1 MTAKKSYFKKIL
13 IGLFVVILICIGGF
27 YIYASDYYHAKDYEV
42 SNIKVEQQDNY
53 TVYGDTNS
61 KTGLIFYPGGKVE
74 AKAYEPIL
82 AGLAEKGICVVLV
95 EMPFN
100 LAVLDSSAADG
111 VINQFTNIQNWY
123 IGGHSLGGA
132 MAASYAA
139 NNQDKLKGVVLLAAY
154 PTKELDIPV
163 LSIYGSEDGVLNR
176 EKYSDSI
183 KNANNLSEIVIDGGN
198 HAQFGNYGEQSGD
211 NAAKI
216 SNEKQW
222 NETVKQILNF
232 MK

>member
-1 MTAKKSYFKKIL
+1 MTKKKSYLKKIVICLLTL
-13 IGLFVVILICIGGF
+13 ILVCSAGF

-42 SNIKVEQQDNY
+42 SNVDIKQQDNY

-61 KTGLIFYPGGKVE
+61 KTGFIFYPGGKVE
-74 AKAYEPIL
+74 AKSYEPIL
-82 AGLAEKGICVVLV
+82 TSLSEKGICVVLV

-100 LAVLDSSAADG
+100 LAVINSNAADK
-111 VINQFTNIQNWY
+111 VMSKFNNIENWY

-139 NNQDKLKGVVLLAAY
+139 KHQDNLKGVVLLAAY

-176 EKYSDSI
+176 EKYKDSI
-183 KNANNLSEIVIDGGN
+183 GMAKNLSEIIIDGGN
-198 HAQFGNYGEQSGD
+198 HAQFGNYGEQLGD
-211 NAAKI
+211 NSAKI
-216 SNEKQW
+216 SSEKQW
-222 NETVKQILNF
+222 NQTTNEILNF
-232 MK
+232 IK

>member
-1 MTAKKSYFKKIL
+1 MTKKKSYLKKIVICLLTL
-13 IGLFVVILICIGGF
+13 ILVCSAGF
-27 YIYASDYYHAKDYEV
+27 YIYASEYYHAKDYEV
-42 SNIKVEQQDNY
+42 SNVDIKQQDNY

-61 KTGLIFYPGGKVE
+61 KTGFIFYPGGKVE
-74 AKAYEPIL
+74 AKSYEPIL
-82 AGLAEKGICVVLV
+82 TSLSEKGICVVLV

-100 LAVLDSSAADG
+100 LAVLNSNAADK
-111 VINQFTNIQNWY
+111 VMSIFNKSENRY

-139 NNQDKLKGVVLLAAY
+139 KHQDNLKGVVLLAAY

-176 EKYSDSI
+176 EKYKDSI
-183 KNANNLSEIVIDGGN
+183 GMAKNLSEIIIDGGN

-211 NAAKI
+211 NKSKI
-216 SNEKQW
+216 SSEKQW
-222 NETVKQILNF
+222 NQTTNEILNF
-232 MK
+232 IK

>member
-1 MTAKKSYFKKIL
+1 MTAKKSYFKKVL

-100 LAVLDSSAADG
+100 LAVFDS
-111 VINQFTNIQNWY
+111 
-123 IGGHSLGGA
+123 

-139 NNQDKLKGVVLLAAY
+139 NHQDKLKGLVLLAAY

>member
-1 MTAKKSYFKKIL
+1 MTKKKSYLKKIVICLLTL
-13 IGLFVVILICIGGF
+13 ILVCSAGF

-42 SNIKVEQQDNY
+42 SNVDIKQQDNY

-61 KTGLIFYPGGKVE
+61 KSGFIFYPGGKVE
-74 AKAYEPIL
+74 AKSYEPIL
-82 AGLAEKGICVVLV
+82 TSLSEIGICVVLV

-100 LAVLDSSAADG
+100 LAVLNSNAADK
-111 VINQFTNIQNWY
+111 VMSKFNNIENWY

-139 NNQDKLKGVVLLAAY
+139 KHQDYLKGVVLLAAY

-176 EKYSDSI
+176 EKYKDSI
-183 KNANNLSEIVIDGGN
+183 GMAKNLSEIIIDGGN

-211 NAAKI
+211 NKSKI
-216 SNEKQW
+216 SSEKQW
-222 NETVKQILNF
+222 NQTTNEILNF
-232 MK
+232 IK

>member
-1 MTAKKSYFKKIL
+1 MTAKKSYFKKVI

-95 EMPFN
+95 KMPFN

-111 VINQFTNIQNWY
+111 VINEFTNIQNWY

-139 NNQDKLKGVVLLAAY
+139 NYQDKLKGVVLLAAY

-211 NAAKI
+211 NKSKI
-216 SNEKQW
+216 SSEKQW
-222 NETVKQILNF
+222 NQTTNEILNF
-232 MK
+232 IK

>member
-1 MTAKKSYFKKIL
+1 MTAKKSYFKKVL

-53 TVYGDTNS
+53 TVYGGTNS

-100 LAVLDSSAADG
+100 LAVFDSSAADG
-111 VINQFTNIQNWY
+111 VINEFTNIQNWY

>member
-1 MTAKKSYFKKIL
+1 MTKKKSYLKKIVICLLTL
-13 IGLFVVILICIGGF
+13 ILVCSAGF

-42 SNIKVEQQDNY
+42 SNVDIKQQDNY

-61 KTGLIFYPGGKVE
+61 KTGFIFYPGGKVE
-74 AKAYEPIL
+74 AKSYEPIL
-82 AGLAEKGICVVLV
+82 TSLSEKGICVVLV

-100 LAVLDSSAADG
+100 LAVLNSNAADK
-111 VINQFTNIQNWY
+111 VMSKFNNIENWY

-139 NNQDKLKGVVLLAAY
+139 KHQDNLKGVVLLAAY

-176 EKYSDSI
+176 EKYKDSI
-183 KNANNLSEIVIDGGN
+183 GMAKNLSEIIIDGGN
-198 HAQFGNYGEQSGD
+198 HAQFGNYGEQLGD
-211 NAAKI
+211 NSAKI
-216 SNEKQW
+216 SSEKQW
-222 NETVKQILNF
+222 NETIKEILNF

>member
-1 MTAKKSYFKKIL
+1 MTAKKSYFKKVL

-111 VINQFTNIQNWY
+111 VINEFTNIQNWY

-132 MAASYAA
+132 MAASYTA
-139 NNQDKLKGVVLLAAY
+139 NYQDKLKGVVLLAAY

-211 NAAKI
+211 NKSKI
-216 SNEKQW
+216 SSEKQW
-222 NETVKQILNF
+222 NETIKEILNF

>member
-1 MTAKKSYFKKIL
+1 MTAKKSYFKKVI

-111 VINQFTNIQNWY
+111 VINEFTNIQNWY

-132 MAASYAA
+132 MAASYTA
-139 NNQDKLKGVVLLAAY
+139 NYQDKLKGVVLLAAY

-211 NAAKI
+211 NKSKI
-216 SNEKQW
+216 SSEKQW
-222 NETVKQILNF
+222 NQTTNEILNF
-232 MK
+232 IK

>member
-1 MTAKKSYFKKIL
+1 MTAKKSYFKKVL

-211 NAAKI
+211 NVAKI

>member
-82 AGLAEKGICVVLV
+82 ASLAEKGICVVLV

-100 LAVLDSSAADG
+100 LAVLDSGAADG
-111 VINQFTNIQNWY
+111 VINEFTNIQNWY

-139 NNQDKLKGVVLLAAY
+139 NNQDELNGVVLLAAY

-183 KNANNLSEIVIDGGN
+183 KNAKNLSEIVIDGGN

-216 SNEKQW
+216 SSEKQW
-222 NETVKQILNF
+222 NETSQEILNF

>member
-1 MTAKKSYFKKIL
+1 MTKKKSYLKKIVICLLTL
-13 IGLFVVILICIGGF
+13 ILVCSAGF

-42 SNIKVEQQDNY
+42 SNVDIKQQDNY

-61 KTGLIFYPGGKVE
+61 KTGFIFYPGGKVE
-74 AKAYEPIL
+74 AKSYEPIL
-82 AGLAEKGICVVLV
+82 TSLSEKGICVVLV

-100 LAVLDSSAADG
+100 LAVLNSNAADK
-111 VINQFTNIQNWY
+111 VMSKFNNIENWY

-139 NNQDKLKGVVLLAAY
+139 KHQDNLKSVVLLAAY

-176 EKYSDSI
+176 EKYKDSI
-183 KNANNLSEIVIDGGN
+183 GMAKNLSEIIIDGGN
-198 HAQFGNYGEQSGD
+198 HAQFGNYGEQLGD
-211 NAAKI
+211 NSAKI
-216 SNEKQW
+216 SSEKQW
-222 NETVKQILNF
+222 NETIKEILNF

>member
-1 MTAKKSYFKKIL
+1 MTAKKSYFKKVL

-111 VINQFTNIQNWY
+111 VINEFTNIQNWY

-139 NNQDKLKGVVLLAAY
+139 NYQDKLKGVVLLAAY

-211 NAAKI
+211 NVAKI

>member
-1 MTAKKSYFKKIL
+1 MTAKKSYFKKVI

-42 SNIKVEQQDNY
+42 SNVDIKQQDNY

-61 KTGLIFYPGGKVE
+61 KTGFIFYPGGKVE
-74 AKAYEPIL
+74 AKSYEPIL
-82 AGLAEKGICVVLV
+82 TSLSEKGICVVLV

-100 LAVLDSSAADG
+100 LAVLNSNAADK
-111 VINQFTNIQNWY
+111 VMSKFNNIENWY

-139 NNQDKLKGVVLLAAY
+139 KHQDNLKSVVLLAAY

-198 HAQFGNYGEQSGD
+198 HAQFGNYGEQLGD
-211 NAAKI
+211 NSAKI
-216 SNEKQW
+216 SSEKQW
-222 NETVKQILNF
+222 NETIKEILNF

>member
-1 MTAKKSYFKKIL
+1 MTAKKSYFKKVI

-111 VINQFTNIQNWY
+111 VINEFTNIQNWY

-139 NNQDKLKGVVLLAAY
+139 NYQDKLKGVVLLAAY

-211 NAAKI
+211 NKSKI
-216 SNEKQW
+216 SSEKQW
-222 NETVKQILNF
+222 NQTTNEILNF
-232 MK
+232 IK

>member
-1 MTAKKSYFKKIL
+1 MTAKKSYFKKVI

-82 AGLAEKGICVVLV
+82 AGLTEKGICVVLV

-111 VINQFTNIQNWY
+111 VINEFTNIQNWY

-132 MAASYAA
+132 MAASYTA
-139 NNQDKLKGVVLLAAY
+139 NYQDKLKGVVLLAAY

-176 EKYSDSI
+176 EKYKDSI
-183 KNANNLSEIVIDGGN
+183 GMAKNLSEIIIDGGN

-211 NAAKI
+211 NKSKI
-216 SNEKQW
+216 SSEKQW
-222 NETVKQILNF
+222 NQTTNEILNF
-232 MK
+232 IK

>member
-1 MTAKKSYFKKIL
+1 MTAKKSYFKKVI

-82 AGLAEKGICVVLV
+82 AGLTEKGICVVLV

-111 VINQFTNIQNWY
+111 VINEFTNIQNWY

-132 MAASYAA
+132 MAASYTA
-139 NNQDKLKGVVLLAAY
+139 NYQDKLKGVVLL
-154 PTKELDIPV
+154 
-163 LSIYGSEDGVLNR
+163 IYGSEDGVLNR

-198 HAQFGNYGEQSGD
+198 HAQFGNYGEQLGD
-211 NAAKI
+211 NSAKI
-216 SNEKQW
+216 SSEKQW
-222 NETVKQILNF
+222 NETIKEILNF

>member
-1 MTAKKSYFKKIL
+1 MTAKKSYFKKVL

-111 VINQFTNIQNWY
+111 VINEFTNIQNWY

-132 MAASYAA
+132 MAASYTA
-139 NNQDKLKGVVLLAAY
+139 NYQDKLKGVVLLAAY

-211 NAAKI
+211 NKSKI
-216 SNEKQW
+216 SSEKQW
-222 NETVKQILNF
+222 NQTTNEILNF
-232 MK
+232 IK

>member
-1 MTAKKSYFKKIL
+1 MTAKKSYFKKVL

-139 NNQDKLKGVVLLAAY
+139 NHQDKLKGLVLLAAY

>member
-1 MTAKKSYFKKIL
+1 MTKKKSYLKKIVICLLTL
-13 IGLFVVILICIGGF
+13 ILVCSAGF

-111 VINQFTNIQNWY
+111 VINEFTNIQNWY

-139 NNQDKLKGVVLLAAY
+139 NYQDKLKGVVLLAAY

-176 EKYSDSI
+176 EKYKDSI
-183 KNANNLSEIVIDGGN
+183 GMAKNLSEIIIDGGN

-211 NAAKI
+211 NKSKI
-216 SNEKQW
+216 SSEKQW
-222 NETVKQILNF
+222 NQTTNEILNF
-232 MK
+232 IK

>member
-1 MTAKKSYFKKIL
+1 MTAKKSYFKKVL

-111 VINQFTNIQNWY
+111 VINEFTNIQNWY

-139 NNQDKLKGVVLLAAY
+139 NYQDKLKGVVLLAAY

-211 NAAKI
+211 NKSKI
-216 SNEKQW
+216 SSEKQW
-222 NETVKQILNF
+222 NQTTNEILNF
-232 MK
+232 IK